1 MCKIK
6 TRARNNAISN
16 AEYRMGRFLLVYRG
30 EYTPLEC
37 LSIYRNRDNIEKAF
51 RMLKTDLDIFPMRIR
66 KESTT
71 RGMLF
76 IFFISLIIRSTLIR
90 EMISSDLMKR
100 YSLEKKPL
108 ELEKLHVV
116 EDVSS
121 KLTELERTRKQKD
134 ILEALERVSWW

>member
-100 YSLEKKPL
+100 YSLEKK
-108 ELEKLHVV
+108 
-116 EDVSS
+116 
-121 KLTELERTRKQKD
+121 
-134 ILEALERVSWW
+134 AA